1 MNSRIGLALLAI
13 GLVVAARGATG
24 PVATLVVQP
33 ATPTAEGS
41 VSPAPVLLELTVFA
55 AASLKDVLADVMTT
69 YEAVRPDVTLAVSAD
84 SSATLRTQIEQG
96 APADVFLS
104 ADTTNPQDLVDA
116 GLTTGALSPFA
127 GNSLT
132 VIVPSA
138 NPAGITGPIDLAK
151 PGVKIIA
158 AGDDVPITRYATE
171 AVAKLATL
179 EGYPADFA
187 AAYAAN
193 VVSREDNVGAVVAK
207 IELGEGDAGIVY
219 VTDANAADA
228 VARIAIPDAG
238 NVSAT
243 YAAVI
248 VKTSLQVDAAQA
260 FLDWL
265 IGAEGQAILARHG
278 FLPPAQ

>member
-1 MNSRIGLALLAI
+1 VNSRIGLALLAI
-13 GLVVAARGATG
+13 GLVVAACGATG

-69 YEAVRPDVTLAVSAD
+69 YEAVRPDVTLAVSTD

-278 FLPPAQ
+278 FLLPAQ